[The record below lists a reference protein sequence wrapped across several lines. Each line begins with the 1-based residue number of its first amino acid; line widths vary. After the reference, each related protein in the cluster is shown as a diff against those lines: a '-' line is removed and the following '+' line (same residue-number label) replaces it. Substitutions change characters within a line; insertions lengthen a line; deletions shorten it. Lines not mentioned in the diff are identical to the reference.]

1 MDEGEAEDAV
11 ASVSPAEQIGT
22 EAKQPSSL
30 AECDR
35 NGPSPQVIGR
45 SMSDASA
52 TVEKPAPQPEGSK
65 EPGKGTTKA
74 DDQGDGHNSEED
86 DVLMDQ
92 TDNDNETVQAG
103 KRPLERVPPAALE
116 DDVHGTTQ
124 PWNSVSAKGCRMSA
138 KPRTP
143 QDNHKQKG
151 SKSVDRYLL
160 TTELTR
166 SWTSTIQDA
175 FRESL
180 KNARALRLQKVLSW
194 PTEEDLTGAAVG
206 LCRLQHTYRLSVA
219 QMADLKSP
227 SLNASAHDR
236 MEVAARCFKSGDVKS
251 AVGWW
256 TSSLDELEEEEQP
269 TEDWENV
276 LRSLMTTTL
285 RFRDK
290 TTILNLLS
298 AYDFGAS
305 KDERARLVDLAQKD
319 PELEHSPVGDDAA
332 SFSQLCDSE
341 FPSAGHLRC
350 KLATNE
356 NHPLLLLQPLK
367 LEVLSEDPRI
377 VLVHDFVGARERR
390 MIRELAYPIL
400 YRATN
405 SFTEDDLKRIYLCCA
420 PQNDCFLRRC
430 EKCPNMQSIS
440 LQSLHLDEEEEICF
454 ALWDAGE
461 LVKKVMGT
469 SAFLRELESEKYMRH
484 SYIRDLQ
491 RCLIY
496 DTRTALLPKA
506 VMFHF
511 DFAEKWTVLFPTE
524 VQSFY

>member
-1 MDEGEAEDAV
+1 
-11 ASVSPAEQIGT
+11 
-22 EAKQPSSL
+22 
-30 AECDR
+30 
-35 NGPSPQVIGR
+35 
-45 SMSDASA
+45 
-52 TVEKPAPQPEGSK
+52 
-65 EPGKGTTKA
+65 
-74 DDQGDGHNSEED
+74 
-86 DVLMDQ
+86 
-92 TDNDNETVQAG
+92 
-103 KRPLERVPPAALE
+103 
-116 DDVHGTTQ
+116 
-124 PWNSVSAKGCRMSA
+124 
-138 KPRTP
+138 
-143 QDNHKQKG
+143 
-151 SKSVDRYLL
+151 
-160 TTELTR
+160 
-166 SWTSTIQDA
+166 
-175 FRESL
+175 
-180 KNARALRLQKVLSW
+180 
-194 PTEEDLTGAAVG
+194 
-206 LCRLQHTYRLSVA
+206 
-219 QMADLKSP
+219 SP

-319 PELEHSPVGDDAA
+319 PQLEHSPVGDDAA

-400 YRATN
+400 YRATVHMN
-405 SFTEDDLKRIYLCCA
+405 TGQAPSTYRISKAAWLSDHHH
-420 PQNDCFLRRC
+420 PVVEQLTRRIAAATGLSTSSA
-430 EKCPNMQSIS
+430 EH
-440 LQSLHLDEEEEICF
+440 LQVVNYGVGGHYS
-454 ALWDAGE
+454 
-461 LVKKVMGT
+461 
-469 SAFLRELESEKYMRH
+469 
-484 SYIRDLQ
+484 
-491 RCLIY
+491 
-496 DTRTALLPKA
+496 P
-506 VMFHF
+506 HF
-511 DFAEKWTVLFPTE
+511 DFSAKDKPLRGWDAFAGQRQATWLVYLSSVERGGSTLFKRLRVRVQPEAGMALFWHNLPPGSSNSLPSCSVHRSVGDERTEHGACPVLVGSKWIATKWIHEAGQARIRYDWPG
-524 VQSFY
+524 